1 MAKFALAAITKLGG
15 VARCVHLPEMRFGIV
30 KTCAHWLAIQFG
42 EVARCAHLPE
52 MRFGVGV
59 KCAQQSEFGLHR
71 VAKFAR

>member
-42 EVARCAHLPE
+42 EVARCARLPE
-52 MRFGVGV
+52 MCFGVGV
-59 KCAQQSEFGLHR
+59 KCAQQSEFGLHC

>member
-52 MRFGVGV
+52 IRFGVGV
-59 KCAQQSEFGLHR
+59 KCAQQSEFGLHC

>member
-15 VARCVHLPEMRFGIV
+15 VARCVHLSEMRFGIV

-59 KCAQQSEFGLHR
+59 KCAQQSEFGLHC

>member
-1 MAKFALAAITKLGG
+1 MAKFALAAITQLGG

-59 KCAQQSEFGLHR
+59 KCAQQSEFGLHC

>member
-1 MAKFALAAITKLGG
+1 MAEFALAAITKLGG

-52 MRFGVGV
+52 IRFGVGV
-59 KCAQQSEFGLHR
+59 KCAQQSEFGLHC

>member
-1 MAKFALAAITKLGG
+1 MAEFALAAITKLGG

>member
-42 EVARCAHLPE
+42 EVAKCAHLPE

-59 KCAQQSEFGLHR
+59 KCAQQSEFGLHC

>member
-1 MAKFALAAITKLGG
+1 MAEFALAAITKLGG

-59 KCAQQSEFGLHR
+59 KCTQQSEFGLHC

>member
-59 KCAQQSEFGLHR
+59 KCAQQSVFGLHC

>member
-42 EVARCAHLPE
+42 EVARCVHLPE

>member
-59 KCAQQSEFGLHR
+59 KCAQQSEFGLHW

>member
-1 MAKFALAAITKLGG
+1 MAEFALAAITKLGG
-15 VARCVHLPEMRFGIV
+15 VARCV
-30 KTCAHWLAIQFG
+30 
-42 EVARCAHLPE
+42 HLPE

>member
-15 VARCVHLPEMRFGIV
+15 VARCVHLLEMRFGIV

-42 EVARCAHLPE
+42 EVARCVHLPE

-59 KCAQQSEFGLHR
+59 KCAQQSEFGLHC

>member
-42 EVARCAHLPE
+42 EVARCVHLPE

-59 KCAQQSEFGLHR
+59 KCAQQSEFGLHC
-71 VAKFAR
+71 VATFAR